1 VVVKVVVQIK
11 EELLVDLVV
20 EPDVMM
26 VVPLQELQ
34 VTRVDT
40 LRQKETLVVVVGPE
54 LNLIQVVAEVVVVPV
69 EQEQV
74 CLVLMPVV
82 LEDPEFLI

>member
-1 VVVKVVVQIK
+1 MVVQINK
-11 EELLVDLVV
+11 ELLVDLVV

-40 LRQKETLVVVVGPE
+40 LLQKETLVVVVGPD
-54 LNLIQVVAEVVVVPV
+54 LNLIQVVVEVAVVPV